1 MIQLFFA
8 SSSSVLGLRGV
19 AALPFQLQGCFSLSF
34 IELYCVYSFLGCA
47 RFYCLLYSVWSVG
60 EEREGRVGTVIH
72 GQHFFWLVH
81 FLATLKRWLV

>member
-34 IELYCVYSFLGCA
+34 IELYCVYSFFGCA
-47 RFYCLLYSVWSVG
+47 RFYCLLYSV
-60 EEREGRVGTVIH
+60 
-72 GQHFFWLVH
+72 
-81 FLATLKRWLV
+81 